1 MKMKRNS
8 LFSYLLLG
16 ATLLVSGRVA
26 AQQEPMVTQYLQN
39 PLLLNPAYAG
49 SNDALTAVAL
59 SRLQWVGFDGAPK
72 THSLSVH
79 SPIQDRNIG
88 LGVTIINDNIGPISQ
103 TGFFADVSY
112 KLSLSAESNL
122 RFGLRAGGNAFSAR
136 LGDVKTT
143 DNNDISFSQN
153 IGGKFLPNVGFG
165 AYFNTTKFF
174 AGFSVPRLLA
184 NSVNFD
190 NTVTTKRAYLE
201 ARHIFITAG
210 GLFPLS
216 PSVNLKPSI
225 NFRYVGGAPLGVDIN
240 ANFQYAEKIWFG
252 LIYRV
257 NDAVGG
263 ILQIQVNDQLKVGYS
278 YDFNTSSLQKYN
290 GGSHELML
298 SYDLIYRRSNIKSP
312 RYF

>member
-59 SRLQWVGFDGAPK
+59 SRLQWVGFKDAPR
-72 THSLSVH
+72 THTLSIH

-88 LGVTIINDNIGPISQ
+88 VGFTVINDNIGPISQ
-103 TGFFADVSY
+103 TGLFADVSY
-112 KLSLSAESNL
+112 RVNLTSVTSL
-122 RFGLRAGGNAFSAR
+122 RFGLRAGGNSFAAR
-136 LGDVKTT
+136 LGDVQTT
-143 DNNDISFSQN
+143 DAGDIAFSQN
-153 IGGKFLPNVGFG
+153 IAGRFLPNVGFG
-165 AYFNTTKFF
+165 MYLSSTKFF
-174 AGFSVPRLLA
+174 AGLSLPRLLT
-184 NSVNFD
+184 NSVEFN
-190 NTVTTKRAYLE
+190 NAIQTERAYLE
-201 ARHIFITAG
+201 SRHLFITAG

-216 PSVNLKPSI
+216 PSLNIKPSV

-252 LIYRV
+252 LSYRV
-257 NDAVGG
+257 EDAIAG
-263 ILQIQVNDQLKVGYS
+263 ILQLQVNDQLKVGYS